1 MVIDTEVTGNEILI
15 IKLQGRMQ
23 LEDLHGLEGK
33 FRQLISGHRAVII
46 DLSGLEALFSMGL
59 RALIMSAQIVE
70 FRGGRLVL
78 LAPGADVLAV
88 LKASG
93 THMLI
98 PICHGREEAERI
110 VLKPATP

>member
-1 MVIDTEVTGNEILI
+1 VVIDTEVTGNEILI
-15 IKLQGRMQ
+15 IKLRGRMQ
-23 LEDLHGLEGK
+23 LEDLHSLEGK
-33 FRQLISGHRAVII
+33 FKQLISRHRAVII

-70 FRGGRLVL
+70 LRGGRLVL

-93 THMLI
+93 THMVI
-98 PICHGREEAERI
+98 PICHNREEAESM